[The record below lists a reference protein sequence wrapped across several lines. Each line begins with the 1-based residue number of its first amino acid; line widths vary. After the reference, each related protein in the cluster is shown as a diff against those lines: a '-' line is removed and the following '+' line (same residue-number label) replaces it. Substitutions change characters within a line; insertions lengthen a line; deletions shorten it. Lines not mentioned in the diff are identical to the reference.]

1 MNPFDYFYP
10 VFSYADDK
18 PSGVYEGAQMNQY
31 SLWKGLHMVDGPSQ
45 RGEDWDPVRFSLAY
59 KSMTATEEDE
69 DLLCESASLEEIDS
83 LYNPGPEVPYNQILE
98 AIVVNHYSRTEHRM
112 KAVQRRIHAAL
123 AGAKDGDGQP
133 LDILD
138 PIVGKPK
145 KSGSF
150 ATVTVQ
156 LPFTDGQVVSIVFHS
171 PEVDRLRITADDEI
185 IAFRWIMGRKDIT
198 QYVAPEEDPTIGG
211 YREVPL
217 ATVAKRIA
225 MLVAK
230 NSAKFMGKAKK
241 SAEDKAK
248 LDAAESRV
256 AALKAQVDEL
266 TASID
271 QLQNDKATEDK
282 LGSTNAELSALK
294 AENTEL
300 EAQIDALNKAIS
312 DFRKNV
318 PSPHPTPD
326 GKNDKDSTEKLAA
339 MLEAKGWKRWT
350 KDGKDR
356 LYVDA
361 VQLGLKVQKYG
372 SGAVKHA
379 EWDGEKI
386 SNRAAEQMLHA
397 RTYIDLSDLSVHSDN
412 SDLKYAASQ
421 AVDQLLDSVTHGQPA
436 AASDTGSGDTAPNAG
451 DPIMD
456 EINAIIAGKYD
467 NEGARAVDTRF
478 NNCVDEAEKMG
489 RLDELDNVLQQ
500 ADKHVTDLMA
510 KAMANV

>member
-69 DLLCESASLEEIDS
+69 DLLCESVSLEEIDS

-241 SAEDKAK
+241 AAEDKAK

-256 AALKAQVDEL
+256 TALKNRADEIRDSMD
-266 TASID
+266 T
-271 QLQNDKATEDK
+271 LQNDKSIEDN
-282 LGSTNAELSALK
+282 LGKASSELQALR

-300 EAQIDALNKAIS
+300 EAQIAALKDAIADYK
-312 DFRKNV
+312 KMMEK
-318 PSPHPTPD
+318 TP
-326 GKNDKDSTEKLAA
+326 KT
-339 MLEAKGWKRWT
+339 
-350 KDGKDR
+350 
-356 LYVDA
+356 DA
-361 VQLGLKVQKYG
+361 GNAG
-372 SGAVKHA
+372 TG
-379 EWDGEKI
+379 
-386 SNRAAEQMLHA
+386 
-397 RTYIDLSDLSVHSDN
+397 
-412 SDLKYAASQ
+412 
-421 AVDQLLDSVTHGQPA
+421 
-436 AASDTGSGDTAPNAG
+436 DTGNGNGNQDGTAPNAG

-467 NEGARAVDTRF
+467 SEGIDGVDARIDQVADM
-478 NNCVDEAEKMG
+478 AEKSG
-489 RLDELDNVLQQ
+489 RFDELENALNEA
-500 ADKHVTDLMA
+500 ADHVSILMRQ
-510 KAMANV
+510 KFNGGK

>member
-241 SAEDKAK
+241 LAEDKAK

-256 AALKAQVDEL
+256 TALKNRADEIRDSMD
-266 TASID
+266 T
-271 QLQNDKATEDK
+271 LQNDRSIEDNLGKA
-282 LGSTNAELSALK
+282 SSELQALR

-300 EAQIDALNKAIS
+300 EAQIAALKDAIADYK
-312 DFRKNV
+312 KMMEKT
-318 PSPHPTPD
+318 PTKPD
-326 GKNDKDSTEKLAA
+326 AGNAGT
-339 MLEAKGWKRWT
+339 G
-350 KDGKDR
+350 
-356 LYVDA
+356 
-361 VQLGLKVQKYG
+361 
-372 SGAVKHA
+372 
-379 EWDGEKI
+379 
-386 SNRAAEQMLHA
+386 
-397 RTYIDLSDLSVHSDN
+397 
-412 SDLKYAASQ
+412 
-421 AVDQLLDSVTHGQPA
+421 
-436 AASDTGSGDTAPNAG
+436 DTGNGNGTQQDGTAPNAG

-467 NEGARAVDTRF
+467 SEGPDGVFARLTQVSDKVDK
-478 NNCVDEAEKMG
+478 AG
-489 RLDELDNVLQQ
+489 RGDELENVLIE
-500 ADKHVTDLMA
+500 ASDHLTVLM
-510 KAMANV
+510 KQKLNGGK

>member
-1 MNPFDYFYP
+1 MNPYDYFYP
-10 VFSYADDK
+10 TFSYADNK
-18 PSGVYEGAQMNQY
+18 GTGVYEGARMNQY

-45 RGEDWDPVRFSLAY
+45 RGEDWDPVRLAQAY
-59 KSMTATEEDE
+59 RELTATEDDE
-69 DLLCESASLEEIDS
+69 ELLCESASFEEIERE
-83 LYNPGPEVPYNQILE
+83 YNPGPEVPYDQILE
-98 AIVVNHYSRTEHRM
+98 AIVVNHYSKTEHRM
-112 KAVQRRIHAAL
+112 KAVTRRIHAAL
-123 AGAKDGDGQP
+123 NGMPDGDGQP
-133 LDILD
+133 LDVLD

-145 KSGSF
+145 KNGSF

-198 QYVAPEEDPTIGG
+198 QWVAPEEDPTIGG
-211 YREVPL
+211 FREVPL
-217 ATVAKRIA
+217 ATIANRIA
-225 MLVAK
+225 KLVAK
-230 NSAKFMGKAKK
+230 NSAKFMKRQK
-241 SAEDKAK
+241 SAAEDKAK
-248 LDAAESRV
+248 LDAAQSRV
-256 AALKAQVDEL
+256 AALKAQADEL

-318 PSPHPTPD
+318 PSLQPTSD
-326 GKNDKDSTEKLAA
+326 GENGVDSTEKLAA

-356 LYVDA
+356 LYADA
-361 VQLGLKVQKYG
+361 VQLGLKVQKYK

-386 SNRAAEQMLHA
+386 SNRAAEKMLHA
-397 RTYIDLSDLSVHSDN
+397 RTYLDLSDMSVHSDD
-412 SDLKYAASQ
+412 SDLEYAASQ
-421 AVDQLLDSVTHGQPA
+421 IVDQLRNSVTQGGPA
-436 AASDTGSGDTAPNAG
+436 TASDTGSGDTAPNAG
-451 DPIMD
+451 DSIMD